1 MCIVEN
7 ILSAFL
13 ILGNTLL
20 LLVGTEREDTRDE
33 RFRRGATR
41 RKSADNEATCHAGA

>member
-1 MCIVEN
+1 MCIAKN

-13 ILGNTLL
+13 LGNTLL
-20 LLVGTEREDTRDE
+20 LLLGTEREDTRDE

-41 RKSADNEATCHAGA
+41 RKGADNK